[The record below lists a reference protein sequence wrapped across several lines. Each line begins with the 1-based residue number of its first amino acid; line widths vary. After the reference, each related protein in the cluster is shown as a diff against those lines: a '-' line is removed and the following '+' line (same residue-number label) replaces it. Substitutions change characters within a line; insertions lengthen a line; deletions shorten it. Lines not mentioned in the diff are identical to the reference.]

1 MLKGHNWLSRF
12 KQWMMYGF
20 IVLIIIITIALFGI
34 ITYTSDSAKQNSRRV
49 FESALWNALQLQV
62 QTYRLL
68 NYLVLLKAPDLPL
81 NGQAYFEYDLLMSRI
96 DLLRDGEV
104 GSLVREF
111 EGGRTTRLLNIM
123 NGELELLSYH
133 ISKLEEGDLSYLP
146 SLIDRIQKL
155 DPQLNE
161 FVGLVNN
168 GSNAFI
174 NNQHQTLQSKLHY
187 IQLLSI
193 ALLLCLLC
201 LCFFMAKSFS
211 QLKFAH
217 ERNKQLK
224 ADMQNSR
231 SDKADL
237 LGFINQQVRPPIN
250 AILGTAKTLNQPSYS
265 VPDALIKHIEE
276 SGQQLLHTIEMLS
289 DLSLLEAQKLCLQSS
304 TDDLK
309 TQMEAFVQL
318 TEAQMSRKN
327 VACALYIDPAL
338 PDSVHLDFGRFK
350 EIVLALLQNAIAHCP
365 AGSISI
371 QLRPSALA
379 APTVLL
385 PDGTYET
392 RVMQLA
398 IRDTGLGMPNN
409 LQQSLR
415 VNPNLPNQADSP
427 DANTVGL
434 DLALCHQLIY
444 LMKGEMHFSCVENEG
459 CEFWV
464 DLPFYVPA
472 EQDSPTHRQPVSLS
486 PQPQKTALIL
496 EQDMNL
502 AKIIELQLTSFN
514 IKVNLAQE
522 DDGHSSLDQFDL
534 ILVGKFSGFDRHLEE
549 RLLDC
554 VKTGTTLWS
563 YHSLDFKDASL
574 APKRLSFPLTQR
586 KLSPLI
592 KALFLDQP
600 KHKDSK

>member
-1 MLKGHNWLSRF
+1 MLKGHGWLSQF
-12 KQWMMYGF
+12 KQRMMYGF
-20 IVLIIIITIALFGI
+20 IILIIIITIALFGI
-34 ITYTSDSAKQNSRRV
+34 ITYTSDSAKENSRRV
-49 FESALWNALQLQV
+49 FESALWNTLQLQV

-104 GSLVREF
+104 GTLVREF

-123 NGELELLSYH
+123 NGELELLSFH
-133 ISKLEEGDLSYLP
+133 ISKLEEDDLSYLP

-174 NNQHQTLQSKLHY
+174 NRQHQIQQTKLHY

-193 ALLLCLLC
+193 ALLACLLC

-211 QLKFAH
+211 QLRFAH
-217 ERNKQLK
+217 ARNKQLK

-250 AILGTAKTLNQPSYS
+250 AILGTAKTLNQSSHS
-265 VPDALIKHIEE
+265 VPEPLTKHIEE

-289 DLSLLEAQKLCLQSS
+289 DLSLLEAQKLSLQPS
-304 TDDLK
+304 TNELK
-309 TQMEAFVQL
+309 TQMEVFLEL

-327 VACALYIDPAL
+327 LACALYIDSAL

-398 IRDTGLGMPNN
+398 IRDTGLGMPLN

-434 DLALCHQLIY
+434 NLALCHQLIY

-472 EQDSPTHRQPVSLS
+472 EQEHPTDIVPITKTS
-486 PQPQKTALIL
+486 QPQKTALIL

-514 IKVNLAQE
+514 IKVSLVQE
-522 DDGHSSLDQFDL
+522 EDGHSPLDQFDL
-534 ILVGKFSGFDRHLEE
+534 ILLGQFSGFDSHLEE

-554 VKTGTTLWS
+554 LKAGTTLWS
-563 YHSLDFKDASL
+563 YQTAEFKNSSLDCKAL
-574 APKRLSFPLTQR
+574 TFPLTQR
-586 KLSPLI
+586 KLLPLI
-592 KALFLDQP
+592 EALFLGQT
-600 KHKDSK
+600 KQKDNK